1 MDRGAWWAAVYVV
14 AQSRTRLTRLSRSSI
29 LFILRRKGNYLII
42 FILLIRVP
50 HFWNIVIYSV
60 SYTVAK
66 KKKNLTV
73 LSTGQTLTTYVFIFY
88 WIYTVVFPLKS
99 SRFYERT
106 FKQQTLFQHN
116 EPDSVSYRKQN
127 IISLARKESLTRN
140 KPSPI
145 YKGKMPKEGHGQWKQ
160 A

>member
-1 MDRGAWWAAVYVV
+1 MPNPNSFYYN
-14 AQSRTRLTRLSRSSI
+14 LSPHI

-50 HFWNIVIYSV
+50 PFWNIVIYSV

-66 KKKNLTV
+66 KKKSYCTQHWPDL
-73 LSTGQTLTTYVFIFY
+73 LLKYSFFY
-88 WIYTVVFPLKS
+88 WIYTVIFPLKS

-116 EPDSVSYRKQN
+116 EPDSISYRKQN
-127 IISLARKESLTRN
+127 IISLARKGLLTRN

-145 YKGKMPKEGHGQWKQ
+145 YKGKMPKEGHCQWEQ